1 MRTNRSKL
9 MLLPL
14 IPALAFGIVEVAS
27 KISMLT
33 SAPDPTPVVVVEVP
47 VKRIV
52 IEQPPAPPA
61 PPTPEPECRG
71 CVTST

>member
-1 MRTNRSKL
+1 MRTTRSKL

-14 IPALAFGIVEVAS
+14 IPALAFGVVEVAS

-33 SAPDPTPVVVVEVP
+33 SSPTPVVIVEVPVKPIIP

-52 IEQPPAPPA
+52 IEPPPAPLPS
-61 PPTPEPECRG
+61 PEPLAVEAA
-71 CVTST
+71 